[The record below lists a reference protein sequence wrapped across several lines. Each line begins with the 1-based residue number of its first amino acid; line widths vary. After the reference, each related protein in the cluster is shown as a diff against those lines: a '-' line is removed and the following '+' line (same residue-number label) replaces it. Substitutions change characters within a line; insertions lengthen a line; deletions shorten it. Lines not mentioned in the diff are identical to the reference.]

1 LDESKCLREEWALKT
16 LPRAVIL
23 KRFATDLR
31 VLLRA
36 IDFGIGARK
45 IALVARLTTVFPV
58 SPALH
63 GRQRRGYNKSS
74 HRFSFCEH
82 SCAMENTP
90 TEKPNVVI
98 VGAGFGGLEAAK
110 KLACENVRVTVI
122 DRTNYHL
129 FQPLL
134 YQVATAALS
143 PADIAAPVR
152 AVLSKWK
159 NVEVILAEVQSVDV
173 DAKKIKTTDTE
184 IGYDFLI
191 LATGARHSYFGHN
204 EWEKLAPGLKSLE
217 DAIELRRRLLMAFEY
232 AEKVTDEGARKAAM
246 TFVIIGGGPT
256 GVEMAGA
263 IAEIARYT
271 LAKDFRHID
280 PSEARVILIE
290 GDPRLLA
297 AFPEDLSASA
307 LKQLVDLG
315 VEVRTGTR
323 ATNLTEGGVQAGNEF
338 IPCRVKIWAAGNNA
352 SFVGKTLG
360 TPVDQV
366 GRVMVNGDLTIP
378 GHPEVQVI
386 GDLANF
392 SHQTG
397 QPLPGVSPVAM
408 QQGRHA
414 ARNILA
420 MIEGR
425 RPQHFRYWDKGS
437 MATIGRNKAVADLNL
452 VHLSGLPAWLV
463 WLFVHIIFLVGFR
476 NRLAV
481 LFQWAWAYFTFNKG
495 ARLIT
500 RNFQAEQRPP
510 A

>member
-1 LDESKCLREEWALKT
+1 MKESQNQK
-16 LPRAVIL
+16 PRVI
-23 KRFATDLR
+23 
-31 VLLRA
+31 
-36 IDFGIGARK
+36 
-45 IALVARLTTVFPV
+45 
-58 SPALH
+58 
-63 GRQRRGYNKSS
+63 
-74 HRFSFCEH
+74 
-82 SCAMENTP
+82 
-90 TEKPNVVI
+90 I
-98 VGAGFGGLEAAK
+98 VGAGFGGLQAAK
-110 KLACENVRVTVI
+110 KLARKNVLITVI

-152 AVLSKWK
+152 SVLSKSK

-173 DAKKIKTTDTE
+173 DAKKVRTADLE
-184 IGYDFLI
+184 FDYDYLV

-204 EWEKLAPGLKSLE
+204 DWEKLAPGLKSLE
-217 DAIELRRRLLMAFEY
+217 DAIELRRRILMAFEY
-232 AEKVTDEGARKAAM
+232 AEKTNDEAERKAAM

-263 IAEIARYT
+263 IAEISRHT

-280 PSEARVILIE
+280 PSRARVILIE
-290 GDPRLLA
+290 GESRLLS
-297 AFPEDLSASA
+297 AFPEDLSKSA
-307 LKQLVDLG
+307 QRQLTHLG
-315 VEVRTGTR
+315 VDVRTGVR
-323 ATNLTEGGVQAGNEF
+323 ATNLNEDGVQLGDEF

-352 SFVGKTLG
+352 SFVGKTL
-360 TPVDQV
+360 V
-366 GRVMVNGDLTIP
+366 VNDDLTIS

-397 QPLPGVSPVAM
+397 EPLPGVSPVAI

-420 MIEGR
+420 MIKGR
-425 RPQHFRYWDKGS
+425 KPQRFHYWDKGS
-437 MATIGRNKAVADLNL
+437 LATIGRNKAVADLKF
-452 VHLSGLPAWLV
+452 VHLSGLPAWV
-463 WLFVHIIFLVGFR
+463 AWLFVHIIFLVGFR
-476 NRLAV
+476 NRLLV
-481 LFQWAWAYFTFNKG
+481 LFQWAWAYFTFDKG

-500 RNFQAEQRPP
+500 RNFQSEQRPP

>member
-1 LDESKCLREEWALKT
+1 MQS
-16 LPRAVIL
+16 P
-23 KRFATDLR
+23 
-31 VLLRA
+31 
-36 IDFGIGARK
+36 ARK
-45 IALVARLTTVFPV
+45 QPQVI
-58 SPALH
+58 
-63 GRQRRGYNKSS
+63 
-74 HRFSFCEH
+74 
-82 SCAMENTP
+82 
-90 TEKPNVVI
+90 I

-110 KLACENVRVTVI
+110 KLACKDVHLTVI

-152 AVLSKWK
+152 AVLSRCK
-159 NVEVILAEVQSVDV
+159 NVEVILAEVESVDV
-173 DAKKIKTTDTE
+173 DAKKVKTADQD
-184 IGYDFLI
+184 IDYDYLI

-204 EWEKLAPGLKSLE
+204 DWEKLAPGLKSLE
-217 DAIELRRRLLMAFEY
+217 DAIELRRRILLAFEY
-232 AEKVTDEGARKAAM
+232 AEKITDEAARRAALN
-246 TFVIIGGGPT
+246 FVIIGGGPT

-263 IAEIARYT
+263 IAEISRHT
-271 LAKDFRHID
+271 LAKDFRHIN
-280 PSEARVILIE
+280 PSQARVILIE
-290 GDPRLLA
+290 GEPRLLA
-297 AFPEDLSASA
+297 AYPPDLSESA
-307 LKQLVDLG
+307 RKQLEDLG

-323 ATNLTEGGVQAGNEF
+323 ATKLSEAGVQVNGEF
-338 IPCRVKIWAAGNNA
+338 IPCRVKIWAAGTNA

-360 TPVDQV
+360 APVDRV
-366 GRVMVNGDLTIP
+366 GRVVVNDDLTIP
-378 GHPEVQVI
+378 EHPEVQVI

-397 QPLPGVSPVAM
+397 EPLPGISPVAM

-414 ARNILA
+414 ARNALA
-420 MIEGR
+420 MIQGR
-425 RPQHFRYWDKGS
+425 KPQRFRYWDKGS
-437 MATIGRNKAVADLNL
+437 MATIGRNRAVADLNL

-500 RNFQAEQRPP
+500 RNFQYETRPP

>member
-1 LDESKCLREEWALKT
+1 
-16 LPRAVIL
+16 
-23 KRFATDLR
+23 
-31 VLLRA
+31 
-36 IDFGIGARK
+36 
-45 IALVARLTTVFPV
+45 
-58 SPALH
+58 
-63 GRQRRGYNKSS
+63 
-74 HRFSFCEH
+74 
-82 SCAMENTP
+82 MENTP
-90 TEKPNVVI
+90 EEKPHVVI

-110 KLACENVRVTVI
+110 KLACQDVLVTVI

-152 AVLSKWK
+152 AILSRWK
-159 NVEVILAEVQSVDV
+159 NMEVILAEVQSVDAA
-173 DAKKIKTTDTE
+173 AKKIKTADIE
-184 IGYDFLI
+184 IPYDFLI

-232 AEKVTDEGARKAAM
+232 AEKITDEAARKAAM

-280 PSEARVILIE
+280 PSQARVILIE
-290 GDPRLLA
+290 GEPRLLA
-297 AFPEDLSASA
+297 SFPEDLSASA
-307 LKQLVDLG
+307 MKQLVDLG
-315 VEVRTGTR
+315 VEVRTSVR
-323 ATNLTEGGVQAGNEF
+323 ATNITETGLQVGHEF

-352 SFVGKTLG
+352 SFVGQTLG
-360 TPVDQV
+360 VPIDRV
-366 GRVMVNGDLTIP
+366 GRVMVNDDLTIP

-414 ARNILA
+414 AKNILR
-420 MIEGR
+420 MIKNR
-425 RPQHFRYWDKGS
+425 KPQRFRYWDKGS
-437 MATIGRNKAVADLNL
+437 MATIGRNKAVADLNF

-481 LFQWAWAYFTFNKG
+481 LFQWAWAYFTFNAG

-500 RNFQAEQRPP
+500 RNFQSETRPP

>member
-1 LDESKCLREEWALKT
+1 
-16 LPRAVIL
+16 
-23 KRFATDLR
+23 
-31 VLLRA
+31 
-36 IDFGIGARK
+36 
-45 IALVARLTTVFPV
+45 
-58 SPALH
+58 
-63 GRQRRGYNKSS
+63 
-74 HRFSFCEH
+74 
-82 SCAMENTP
+82 MENKP
-90 TEKPNVVI
+90 KEKPHVVI

-110 KLACENVRVTVI
+110 KMACEDVRVTVI

-152 AVLSKWK
+152 AILSRCR
-159 NVEVILAEVQSVDV
+159 NAEVILAEVQSVNV
-173 DAKKIKTTDTE
+173 DAKKVKTVDME
-184 IGYDFLI
+184 IDYDYLI
-191 LATGARHSYFGHN
+191 LATGARHSYFGHDA
-204 EWEKLAPGLKSLE
+204 WEKLAPGLKSLE
-217 DAIELRRRLLMAFEY
+217 DAIELRRRILMAFEY
-232 AEKVTDEGARKAAM
+232 AEKITDEEARRAAM
-246 TFVIIGGGPT
+246 NFVVIGGGPT

-263 IAEIARYT
+263 IAEISRHT

-280 PSEARVILIE
+280 PSQARVILIE
-290 GDPRLLA
+290 GEPRLLA
-297 AFPEDLSASA
+297 AYPEDLSASA
-307 LKQLVDLG
+307 KKQLMDLG
-315 VEVRTGTR
+315 VEVRTSSR
-323 ATNLTEGGVQAGNEF
+323 ATNLTEAGVQVDGEF
-338 IPCRVKIWAAGNNA
+338 ILCRVKIWAAGNNA

-360 TPVDQV
+360 IPVDRV
-366 GRVMVNGDLTIP
+366 GRVVVNDDLTIP

-397 QPLPGVSPVAM
+397 EPLPGISPVAM
-408 QQGRHA
+408 QEGRHA
-414 ARNILA
+414 ARNVLA
-420 MIEGR
+420 MKIGR
-425 RPQHFRYWDKGS
+425 KAQRFRYWDKGS

-452 VHLSGLPAWLV
+452 LHLSGLAAWLA

-500 RNFQAEQRPP
+500 RNFQSEMRPP

>member
-1 LDESKCLREEWALKT
+1 
-16 LPRAVIL
+16 
-23 KRFATDLR
+23 
-31 VLLRA
+31 
-36 IDFGIGARK
+36 
-45 IALVARLTTVFPV
+45 
-58 SPALH
+58 
-63 GRQRRGYNKSS
+63 
-74 HRFSFCEH
+74 
-82 SCAMENTP
+82 MENTP
-90 TEKPNVVI
+90 EEKPRVVI

-110 KLACENVRVTVI
+110 KLAGQDVRVTVI

-143 PADIAAPVR
+143 PADIAAPVW
-152 AVLSKWK
+152 AILSRWK
-159 NVEVILAEVQSVDV
+159 NMEVILAEVQSVDV
-173 DAKKIKTTDTE
+173 AAKKIKTTDME
-184 IGYDFLI
+184 IPYDFLI

-232 AEKVTDEGARKAAM
+232 AEKITDEAARKAAM

-280 PSEARVILIE
+280 PSQARVILIE
-290 GDPRLLA
+290 GEPRLLA
-297 AFPEDLSASA
+297 SFPEDLSASA
-307 LKQLVDLG
+307 MKQLVDLG
-315 VEVRTGTR
+315 VEVRASVC
-323 ATNLTEGGVQAGNEF
+323 ATNLTETGLQVGDEF

-360 TPVDQV
+360 VPVDRV
-366 GRVMVNGDLTIP
+366 GRVMVNDDLAIP

-414 ARNILA
+414 AKNILR
-420 MIEGR
+420 MIKNRE
-425 RPQHFRYWDKGS
+425 PQRFRYWDKGS
-437 MATIGRNKAVADLNL
+437 MATIGRNKAVADLNF

-481 LFQWAWAYFTFNKG
+481 LFQWAWAYFTFNAG

-500 RNFQAEQRPP
+500 RNFQSETRPP

>member
-1 LDESKCLREEWALKT
+1 M
-16 LPRAVIL
+16 
-23 KRFATDLR
+23 
-31 VLLRA
+31 
-36 IDFGIGARK
+36 
-45 IALVARLTTVFPV
+45 
-58 SPALH
+58 
-63 GRQRRGYNKSS
+63 Q
-74 HRFSFCEH
+74 
-82 SCAMENTP
+82 NTP
-90 TEKPNVVI
+90 EKKPHVVI

-110 KLACENVRVTVI
+110 KLACKDVRVTVI

-152 AVLSKWK
+152 AVLSECK
-159 NVEVILAEVQSVDV
+159 NMEVILAEVQSVDV
-173 DAKKIKTTDTE
+173 AAKKIKTTDME
-184 IGYDFLI
+184 ILYDFLI

-232 AEKVTDEGARKAAM
+232 AEKITDEAARKAAM

-280 PSEARVILIE
+280 PSQARVILIE
-290 GDPRLLA
+290 GEPRLLA
-297 AFPEDLSASA
+297 SFPEDLSSSA
-307 LKQLVDLG
+307 MKQLVDLG
-315 VEVRTGTR
+315 VEVRMGVR
-323 ATNLTEGGVQAGNEF
+323 ATNLTETGLQVGDEF

-360 TPVDQV
+360 VPIDRV
-366 GRVMVNGDLTIP
+366 GRVMVDDDLTIP

-414 ARNILA
+414 ARNILR
-420 MIEGR
+420 MIKNREP
-425 RPQHFRYWDKGS
+425 RPFRYWDKGS
-437 MATIGRNKAVADLNL
+437 MATIGRNKAVADLNF

-476 NRLAV
+476 NRVAV
-481 LFQWAWAYFTFNKG
+481 LFQWAWAYLTFNAG

-500 RNFQAEQRPP
+500 RNFQSEMRPP

>member
-1 LDESKCLREEWALKT
+1 MKNAL
-16 LPRAVIL
+16 
-23 KRFATDLR
+23 
-31 VLLRA
+31 
-36 IDFGIGARK
+36 
-45 IALVARLTTVFPV
+45 
-58 SPALH
+58 
-63 GRQRRGYNKSS
+63 
-74 HRFSFCEH
+74 
-82 SCAMENTP
+82 
-90 TEKPNVVI
+90 TEKPRVVI
-98 VGAGFGGLEAAK
+98 VGSGFGGLEAAK

-122 DRTNYHL
+122 DRTNYYL

-152 AVLSKWK
+152 SVLSKCK
-159 NVEVILAEVQSVDV
+159 NVEVILAEVQSVDA
-173 DAKKIKTTDTE
+173 DARRIKTIDTE
-184 IGYDFLI
+184 IGYDYLI
-191 LATGARHSYFGHN
+191 LGTGARHSYFGHN

-232 AEKVTDEGARKAAM
+232 AERITDEAARKAAM

-280 PSEARVILIE
+280 PSKARIILIE
-290 GDPRLLA
+290 GEPRVLA
-297 AFPEDLSASA
+297 AYPEDLSASA

-315 VEVRTGTR
+315 VEVRTATR
-323 ATNLTEGGVQAGNEF
+323 ATNLTEAGVQVGNEF

-360 TPVDQV
+360 ASIDRV
-366 GRVMVNGDLTIP
+366 GRVVVNDDLTIS

-397 QPLPGVSPVAM
+397 QPLPGISPVAM

-414 ARNILA
+414 ARNVLA
-420 MIEGR
+420 MVEGR
-425 RPQHFRYWDKGS
+425 KPQRFRYWDKGTI
-437 MATIGRNKAVADLNL
+437 ATIGRNKAVADLKF
-452 VHLSGLPAWLV
+452 VHLSGLPAWLA
-463 WLFVHIIFLVGFR
+463 WLFVHIVFLVGFR
-476 NRLAV
+476 NRLVV
-481 LFQWAWAYFTFNKG
+481 LFQWAWAYFTFDKG

-500 RNFQAEQRPP
+500 RNFQSEQRPP